1 MNIKIPSQKRVL
13 ATYDHEIQSL
23 VQCEE
28 LSELAKAISKMRRKR
43 YLQPSEEKRDDDDE
57 YYGIV
62 EEAADVLIC
71 IEQLKGMYG
80 ISDFE
85 IQNVVDQKCRRQE
98 ERLNELD

>member
-71 IEQLKGMYG
+71 IEQLKEMYG